1 MNKECSV
8 CEVRSASFVTV
19 YGDLEFHHYQ
29 WYDHFYAPLVQRYT
43 ILKKINRNEILK
55 TLPHENIIS

>member
-19 YGDLEFHHYQ
+19 YGDLEFHQYQ
-29 WYDHFYAPLVQRYT
+29 WYDQFYAPLVQR
-43 ILKKINRNEILK
+43 
-55 TLPHENIIS
+55 